1 MRTFVVF
8 ESMYGNTRH
17 VAEEIGHGMS
27 VISNATVGTT
37 RDIGAEDIRNADLLI
52 VGGPTHVH
60 GMMSN
65 ASRRGAIEAAETD
78 DTITLDPSVDAVA
91 LRQWI
96 KELPKRSAG
105 LCATF
110 DTRLDKSAIIT
121 GSAAKDIAKRLDRHG
136 FTVVAE
142 PESFFVADSEG
153 PLLEGEAHRARL
165 WGETLVLRCRDRLT
179 PAP

>member
-1 MRTFVVF
+1 MKTLVVF
-8 ESMYGNTRH
+8 ESMYGNTRRI
-17 VAEEIGHGMS
+17 ADEIGHGMG
-27 VISNATVGTT
+27 VISTVMVGTT
-37 RDIGAEDIRNADLLI
+37 RDIGPDDVASADLLI

-65 ASRRGAIEAAETD
+65 ATRRGAIEAAETD
-78 DTITLDPSVDAVA
+78 DTITLDASVDAVA

-96 KELPKRSAG
+96 KELPKGSIG
-105 LCATF
+105 LCAAF
-110 DTRLDKSAIIT
+110 DTRLDKSAIVT

-165 WGETLVLRCRDRLT
+165 WGETLVLRCRDRLASAT
-179 PAP
+179 

>member
-1 MRTFVVF
+1 VKTFVVF
-8 ESMYGNTRH
+8 ESMYGNTH
-17 VAEEIGHGMS
+17 KIADEIGHGMG
-27 VISNATVGTT
+27 VISTVGIGTT
-37 RDIGAEDIRNADLLI
+37 RDIGPDDVAQADLLI

-78 DTITLDPSVDAVA
+78 DTIALDASVDAVA

-96 KELPKRSAG
+96 KELPKRNAG

-179 PAP
+179 SAP